1 MEEVKKD
8 LALEDEQTE
17 AVENKQTEQADE
29 FLSDGAVDNP
39 VSKLE
44 LALKESENKYMR
56 MLAEYDN
63 FRKRSKKEQE
73 AVYGNAF
80 AQGIAS
86 FLPVLDNIGRAV
98 DQECTDEKYKEGI
111 LLIDK
116 QLKELYGKLGIEEF
130 GNVGEDFNPELH
142 NAVMHIDDEN
152 LPANSIADVFQKGYK
167 MGDRIIRIAMVKVAN

>member
-1 MEEVKKD
+1 MEDIKKET
-8 LALEDEQTE
+8 ALES
-17 AVENKQTEQADE
+17 EQAGNSKDGQNDNE
-29 FLSDGAVDNP
+29 FLSDGAVDNHIN
-39 VSKLE
+39 KLE
-44 LALKESENKYMR
+44 IALKESEDKYLR

-73 AVYGNAF
+73 SVYGNAF

-98 DQECTDEKYKEGI
+98 DQECTDKSYKEGI

-130 GNVGEDFNPELH
+130 GKIGDEFDPELH
-142 NAVMHIDDEN
+142 NAVMHIDDES
-152 LPANSIADVFQKGYK
+152 LPEHSIADVFQKGYK
-167 MGDRIIRIAMVKVAN
+167 IGDRIIRIAMVKVAN